1 MRGFG
6 RGGGGRNFQFRGD
19 TTKVYELDPEDASK
33 LKAKYPPLMKPD
45 RAFARLSK
53 KQKAANDLL
62 DIDAIEN
69 EVIKCLN
76 ESTTRRLYVG
86 SDQDPSRKFGHLRN
100 KFVSH
105 P

>member
-33 LKAKYPPLMKPD
+33 LKAKYPPLMKPE

-53 KQKAANDLL
+53 K
-62 DIDAIEN
+62 
-69 EVIKCLN
+69 
-76 ESTTRRLYVG
+76 
-86 SDQDPSRKFGHLRN
+86 
-100 KFVSH
+100 
-105 P
+105 